1 MLFNIAINCPG
12 YFAFCMGVPRDLG
25 VAVSGIAPT
34 RQFIQHDIPV
44 YGLKRKALT
53 INRQNIRYYAIFD

>member
-1 MLFNIAINCPG
+1 
-12 YFAFCMGVPRDLG
+12 MGVPRDLG

-53 INRQNIRYYAIFD
+53 NLPIVNQIIKSIVILK